1 VSLVGTLQRLP
12 WLKLNSCQTLTVAN
26 NHHCVFGE
34 SLTATTMT
42 KTEPMSDTDCN
53 LSSLLCLEQGTKL
66 GEVLI
71 QKAFRLC
78 LKLCTNFKIIKS
90 IIPLPPVAY
99 LSQTHHIYPPQDP
112 KSPLTSHN
120 PKTFKISPTTMKIS
134 PTTLQT

>member
-71 QKAFRLC
+71 QKAFGR
-78 LKLCTNFKIIKS
+78 
-90 IIPLPPVAY
+90 A
-99 LSQTHHIYPPQDP
+99 LSQIMHKFQNYIKYYPSTPSCIFISNP
-112 KSPLTSHN
+112 SHLSYSRSKITSHN